1 MERRWI
7 VSRNGLREHTN
18 FKQDST
24 IYGPI
29 GEQRLMEIL
38 KEKGHNFED
47 VSDIEEFRIFD
58 IDVLQYNDEETN
70 SEKVLDAYYLGKAT
84 SAANAIAYEVKTDT
98 FGIISR
104 NIVFEDLSNSN
115 SGCMARTKADFLFYV
130 FINKQNEIVE
140 EYLINIKKLRW
151 WLMSNFGNINKCD
164 YLQSRSMRRGQDNT
178 GIFLINVDHLVNDK
192 TSGTIRLK

>member
-1 MERRWI
+1 MM
-7 VSRNGLREHTN
+7 SKPKLREHTN

-29 GEQRLMEIL
+29 GEQRLKEIL
-38 KEKGHNFED
+38 TEKGHNFED

-58 IDVLQYNDEETN
+58 IDILQYNNDETN
-70 SEKVLDAYYLGKAT
+70 SEKVLEAYYMGKTT
-84 SAANAIAYEVKTDT
+84 SAADAVAYEVKTDT
-98 FGIISR
+98 YGIVSR

-115 SGCMARTKADFLFYV
+115 SGCMARTKADYLFYV
-130 FINKQNEIVE
+130 FVNKQNEIVE
-140 EYLINIKKLRW
+140 EYLINVKKLRW

>member
-1 MERRWI
+1 MSKPR
-7 VSRNGLREHTN
+7 LREHTN
-18 FKQDST
+18 FANDVKV
-24 IYGPI
+24 YGPI
-29 GEQRLMEIL
+29 GEQRLKEIL
-38 KEKGHNFED
+38 TEKGHNFED

-84 SAANAIAYEVKTDT
+84 SAANAVAYEVKTDT

-130 FINKQNEIVE
+130 FVNKQNEIVE
-140 EYLINIKKLRW
+140 EYLINVKKLRW

-164 YLQSRSMRRGQDNT
+164 YLQSRAMRRGQDNT
-178 GIFLINVDHLVNDK
+178 GIFLINVDYLVNDK

>member
-1 MERRWI
+1 M
-7 VSRNGLREHTN
+7 SKPGLREHTN

-38 KEKGHNFED
+38 TEKGHNFED
-47 VSDIEEFRIFD
+47 VSDVEEFRIFD
-58 IDVLQYNDEETN
+58 IDILQYNNDETN
-70 SEKVLDAYYLGKAT
+70 SEKVLEAYYMGKTT
-84 SAANAIAYEVKTDT
+84 SAADAVAYEVKTDT
-98 FGIISR
+98 YGIVSR

-115 SGCMARTKADFLFYV
+115 SGCMARTKADYLFYV
-130 FINKQNEIVE
+130 FVNKQNEIVE
-140 EYLINIKKLRW
+140 EYLINVKKLRW

-178 GIFLINVDHLVNDK
+178 GIFLINIDYLINDK
-192 TSGTIRLK
+192 TSGAVRLK

>member
-1 MERRWI
+1 MM
-7 VSRNGLREHTN
+7 SKPGLREHTD

-29 GEQRLMEIL
+29 GEQRLKEIL
-38 KEKGHNFED
+38 TEKGHNFED

-58 IDVLQYNDEETN
+58 IDILQYNNDETN
-70 SEKVLDAYYLGKAT
+70 SEKVLEAYYMGKTT
-84 SAANAIAYEVKTDT
+84 SAADAVAYEVKTDT
-98 FGIISR
+98 YGIVSR

-115 SGCMARTKADFLFYV
+115 SGCMARTKADYLFYV
-130 FINKQNEIVE
+130 FVNKQNEIVE
-140 EYLINIKKLRW
+140 EYLINVKKLRW
-151 WLMSNFGNINKCD
+151 WLLSNFGNINKCD

>member
-1 MERRWI
+1 MM
-7 VSRNGLREHTN
+7 SKPKLREHTN

-38 KEKGHNFED
+38 TEKGHNFED
-47 VSDIEEFRIFD
+47 VSDVEEFRIFD
-58 IDVLQYNDEETN
+58 IDILQYNNDETN
-70 SEKVLDAYYLGKAT
+70 SEKVLEVYYMGKTT
-84 SAANAIAYEVKTDT
+84 SAADAVAYEVKTDT
-98 FGIISR
+98 YGIVSR

-115 SGCMARTKADFLFYV
+115 SGCMARTKADYLFYV
-130 FINKQNEIVE
+130 FVNKQNEIVE
-140 EYLINIKKLRW
+140 EYLINVKKLRW

>member
-1 MERRWI
+1 
-7 VSRNGLREHTN
+7 
-18 FKQDST
+18 
-24 IYGPI
+24 
-29 GEQRLMEIL
+29 
-38 KEKGHNFED
+38 
-47 VSDIEEFRIFD
+47 
-58 IDVLQYNDEETN
+58 
-70 SEKVLDAYYLGKAT
+70 
-84 SAANAIAYEVKTDT
+84 
-98 FGIISR
+98 
-104 NIVFEDLSNSN
+104 
-115 SGCMARTKADFLFYV
+115 MARTKADFLFYV